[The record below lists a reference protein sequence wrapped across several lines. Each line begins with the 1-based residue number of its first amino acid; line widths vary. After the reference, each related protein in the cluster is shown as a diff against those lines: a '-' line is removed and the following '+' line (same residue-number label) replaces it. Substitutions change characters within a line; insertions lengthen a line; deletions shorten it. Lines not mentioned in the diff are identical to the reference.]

1 MPGAAMASGGGR
13 GRGMVVR
20 RLLRLDPLDTLFFR
34 DARPFGPRTRAESGL
49 PKPQTIAGAL
59 RTAFLRLADIP
70 PERVGR
76 EVAAGNSFATAVH
89 AVAGSSPEAAAIGG
103 LRFRGPWFWR
113 DGDILFPVPATLR
126 QPKGS
131 PLGPFGRLDP
141 LPAERALPG
150 WKAPAPRM
158 RPLWIHG
165 RQRLEP
171 VRGYV
176 THRGMHRFLC
186 GGVPEPDDI
195 VRARDLYG
203 FQSRT
208 GIAVDP
214 KTSTAAEG
222 QIYGARMLMLRE
234 GVSLSVEISA
244 PRHLEAV
251 RRLMPESGAS
261 VPLGGESRRVL
272 ASMET
277 SAAPPGEPV
286 SEGRAA
292 LAVLTTPGLFDGWRP
307 PDVELVAASV
317 PGHEPVSGW
326 SLARGGP
333 KPNRFAVAAGSV
345 FFFPAGFRPPVT
357 GALGDA
363 RDTALGWGA
372 FLQGVWNDA

>member
-1 MPGAAMASGGGR
+1 M
-13 GRGMVVR
+13 R
-20 RLLRLDPLDTLFFR
+20 R
-34 DARPFGPRTRAESGL
+34 
-49 PKPQTIAGAL
+49 
-59 RTAFLRLADIP
+59 FLR
-70 PERVGR
+70 
-76 EVAAGNSFATAVH
+76 
-89 AVAGSSPEAAAIGG
+89 
-103 LRFRGPWFWR
+103 
-113 DGDILFPVPATLR
+113 
-126 QPKGS
+126 
-131 PLGPFGRLDP
+131 
-141 LPAERALPG
+141 
-150 WKAPAPRM
+150 
-158 RPLWIHG
+158 
-165 RQRLEP
+165 
-171 VRGYV
+171 
-176 THRGMHRFLC
+176 

-222 QIYGARMLMLRE
+222 QIYGARMLVLRS
-234 GVSLSVEISA
+234 GVCLSVEIDA
-244 PRHLEAV
+244 VPPHLDAIA
-251 RRLMPESGAS
+251 RLTPESGAL

-272 ASMET
+272 ASIET

-292 LAVLTTPGLFDGWRP
+292 LAALTTPGLFDGWRP

-317 PGHEPVSGW
+317 PGQQPVSGW